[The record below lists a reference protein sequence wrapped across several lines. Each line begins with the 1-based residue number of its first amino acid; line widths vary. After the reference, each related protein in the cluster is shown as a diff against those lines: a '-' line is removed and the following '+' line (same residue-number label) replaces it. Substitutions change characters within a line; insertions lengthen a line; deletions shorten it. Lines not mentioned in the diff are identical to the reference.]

1 MGRKTRSFEVTFEVV
16 WALFAHALANSQV
29 ICSHARHNRH
39 LPRPL
44 EFGLKFCLS
53 EGSLENILMEGP
65 LRKQGRWELP
75 PPPHPL
81 SWESI
86 TTPGPFIYKSGKC
99 PFGPKKKK
107 QKTKTCQKREQS
119 WGDGS
124 KVSNVNK
131 SVVFHAYLNVALHAR
146 PWKIQKI
153 LPSKHKNRKTWYVFI
168 KYKKHS
174 KTYLE
179 SGNNKCCL

>member
-16 WALFAHALANSQV
+16 WALFAPPSPIRRSFVRMRGTTATYADRWNSVWNSVYQKDLWRTFWWRVLYVSKGDGNFPRPPPVILGVNHNSRALA
-29 ICSHARHNRH
+29 
-39 LPRPL
+39 
-44 EFGLKFCLS
+44 
-53 EGSLENILMEGP
+53 
-65 LRKQGRWELP
+65 
-75 PPPHPL
+75 
-81 SWESI
+81 
-86 TTPGPFIYKSGKC
+86 SGEMSVWT
-99 PFGPKKKK
+99 KKKK
-107 QKTKTCQKREQS
+107 AKTKTCQKREQS

-179 SGNNKCCL
+179 SE

>member
-1 MGRKTRSFEVTFEVV
+1 
-16 WALFAHALANSQV
+16 
-29 ICSHARHNRH
+29 
-39 LPRPL
+39 
-44 EFGLKFCLS
+44 
-53 EGSLENILMEGP
+53 MEGP

-75 PPPHPL
+75 PPPTRYL
-81 SWESI
+81 GSQSQLQGLLF
-86 TTPGPFIYKSGKC
+86 TKVGNVRLDQ
-99 PFGPKKKK
+99 KKKK

-153 LPSKHKNRKTWYVFI
+153 LPSKHKNRKTRYVFI